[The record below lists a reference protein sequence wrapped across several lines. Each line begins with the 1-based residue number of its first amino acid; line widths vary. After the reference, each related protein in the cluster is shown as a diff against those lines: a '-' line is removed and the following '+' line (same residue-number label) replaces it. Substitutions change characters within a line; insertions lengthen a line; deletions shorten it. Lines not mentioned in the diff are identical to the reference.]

1 MAGQPRRRRQR
12 EADLQLPP
20 DLLKPRQPAETV
32 DQLSTRLRRELRQVQ
47 GAQRERDIRAGRA
60 KPRTMA
66 ETEIFASDLKD
77 RRTPN
82 AEQVQADPE

>member
-1 MAGQPRRRRQR
+1 
-12 EADLQLPP
+12 
-20 DLLKPRQPAETV
+20 
-32 DQLSTRLRRELRQVQ
+32 VQ